1 MEIQIYDTTHK
12 MHGILINWFIEI
24 SFCFCNK
31 KEPTCSWL
39 ILLSSYW
46 HQNMR
51 IFWHPKENLI
61 LKRLLFRLNAPT
73 PNVFIINFS
82 RLVSGML
89 RLVSGISLLVNWEI
103 DVNRKAFVSN
113 S

>member
-1 MEIQIYDTTHK
+1 
-12 MHGILINWFIEI
+12 
-24 SFCFCNK
+24 
-31 KEPTCSWL
+31 
-39 ILLSSYW
+39 
-46 HQNMR
+46 MR

-103 DVNRKAFVSN
+103 DVNRKLSAKLTSANLDVIQLEIGVVGIFFSLCGLGC
-113 S
+113 SLAIMDSGFFGSLQRRT